1 MKRFQL
7 LPVESPYV
15 ELECGGTVVKSE
27 NIQKVSR
34 NPNFPDPVVTFDVV
48 CDMCVWVVYG
58 SVVCVMWGGV
68 KPTLN

>member
-15 ELECGGTVVKSE
+15 ELECGGTVAQTKH
-27 NIQKVSR
+27 IQKVSR

-48 CDMCVWVVYG
+48 CGMCV
-58 SVVCVMWGGV
+58 
-68 KPTLN
+68 